1 MVILLGFGP
10 GDGGSTPL
18 GTIQLTFFMRFF
30 MEKLLLIGINTRSM
44 LNSALKLDY
53 ELYST
58 SYFSTSDTPQ
68 IENQKI
74 ILEEHNDESSG
85 IFEDHF
91 SSSNILEISRDY
103 IDETDYIIP
112 ISGISPS
119 EFSKKDQKKIL
130 GTKDVSKIENK
141 FQFYKEIKDEFK
153 TPETFF
159 INDVDEAIEISKNN
173 PKSKYILKPL
183 KGSGGYNIKLL
194 NNEAEFQL
202 NDSEKYILQEY
213 VDGINLSSSVL
224 GSKDTKKTI
233 MNSRLLTEN
242 DFEKNNS
249 YIYIGNILPLTNE
262 SILTKVKDIYKI
274 KREMIETSQNIA
286 HKFDIKFL
294 RVIFLFFMQI
304 HISIIM
310 QIPKILGR
318 KYLLLVEKSLQI
330 NMLDAHIKSCLNID
344 IPIPKAKYYSYKKI
358 IYSPC
363 RNKYSKIDL
372 DNIYDLP
379 HIGTITEKSE
389 PLLTIIDKD
398 TDFKKLCEKIDYS
411 SQVVSEKTRR
421 YPREM
426 L

>member
-262 SILTKVKDIYKI
+262 SILTKVKDIDKI
-274 KREMIETSQNIA
+274 NREMIETSQNIA
-286 HKFDIKFL
+286 HKFDLIGSVGVDYIL
-294 RVIFLFFMQI
+294 NENGLYVIEVNPRIQGTFEC
-304 HISIIM
+304 
-310 QIPKILGR
+310 
-318 KYLLLVEKSLQI
+318 VEKSLQI